1 MTRTTTRPQLDG
13 ENPWPGLESF
23 QEDERAF
30 FFGRERESTT
40 LVQHVLDAAVTVLYG
55 RSGLG
60 KTSLLRAG
68 LFPLLRQPRLLPEQR
83 FLPVYVRF
91 EVKPGAP
98 PLARQLHQSVHNSI
112 RTELPGAALP
122 SDEESLWE
130 YLHRRDIGL
139 RNAENDRLT
148 PVIVLDQ
155 FEELFTLG
163 ERAPDLVEAF
173 RNDLGDLAENRIP
186 ADLSSRIEADEAVA
200 ARFDLRSRNFKL
212 LISLREDYLPD
223 LEEWCRLIPALG
235 RARIRLLPLNRDDA
249 FDAVHEPA
257 KDLMTAA
264 LAKRVVD
271 IVAGEN
277 LQRHGETAVADVEH
291 RGDGQGASYLEPAL
305 LSLFCRE
312 LNEERKRLVQER
324 FEEQLVESAKSG
336 ILSNYYSACVRDL
349 PHAAEFVE
357 DELITEK
364 GFRNSYARED
374 AVPSILTDDELGRLI
389 GSRLLRLVE
398 YHGAQRIELTH
409 DVLTRVV
416 REHRDRRR
424 GEEEKAALAARAE
437 RERQALEHAAMQRE
451 AELDR
456 ERRVE
461 RERRLESEQA
471 AARRLKWLSAV
482 LAAVCVVAVV
492 LAVIA
497 VRSSVSAKRARNEAL
512 AARNEALAQWL
523 ASQGLAILSGGQ
535 PGSEPEGIDELLE
548 AQHISK
554 RPAVVG
560 AALNALSRKA
570 RLQKAFDM
578 PPQGTFSTDTSTVN
592 LYGVLTPGGE
602 HVITRTKAGFQ
613 ILDTQTG
620 EPIGPPFANPD
631 DIIKGVSPNGRYLAM
646 LGKDYSIHLF
656 DSDSRQPFGLPLPGN
671 NSVFRAGVAVS
682 SDGRHVAAADSEN
695 TVRLWD
701 AQTGRQ
707 IATMMGRQDARVT
720 ALVFS
725 PDGRSLASAGNEY
738 AVRLWDSESGAALRE
753 TTRAGDQRMQTNDAI
768 LSLAFSPDGHTIAG
782 GGKTVSREPYF
793 SVGSP
798 LRLWNAD
805 TGEAIGT
812 PLAGNY
818 GKIASMAF
826 SPTGD
831 RVVTAGS
838 DKMLRLW
845 DAHTGK
851 PVGNPLGLQSPL
863 YQVAFTR
870 EGNRI
875 VTVSGDTVQ
884 TFDVDPDAR
893 LPVETYGSKV
903 AHLADTNAN
912 GAWVLTTD
920 APRIGVVNE
929 GTLRWLD
936 PDTGEQLGQIVVSDA
951 LREIKRLLD
960 ISADRRWLAVA
971 EPGNAMRILDASNGQ
986 PYGGLLKGHTGAIN
1000 DATFS
1005 PDGQVVATA
1014 SADTTVRLWDWGN
1027 GRQIGAQLEGH
1038 QHGVESVN
1046 FSKDGRRLVS
1056 RSTDSIRVW
1065 DTTSRRAIGKPIGGP
1080 GSSYPFTAA
1089 KLSPDGRRI
1098 AAATP
1103 YTIQQ
1108 WDIDTGE
1115 PVGAPIGGEQ
1125 INDIAYSPD
1134 GRYLVWISQ
1143 FQILRFWDM
1152 TSGRQIGDPVDISFV
1167 GATAYVGFSPDA
1179 RRVFMAA
1186 VRVSLSGS
1194 PPYVGG
1200 GIWQIP
1206 GPAAWVD
1213 ALCDKLVSNPSEQQ
1227 WKDWIPP
1234 GIRYQEPC
1242 PGKPRSH

>member
-1 MTRTTTRPQLDG
+1 MTRTTTRPQLDR

-23 QEDERAF
+23 REDERAF
-30 FFGRERESTT
+30 FFGRERESAA

-60 KTSLLRAG
+60 KTSLLQAG
-68 LFPLLRQPRLLPEQR
+68 LFPRLREQRLLPEQR

-91 EVKPGAP
+91 EVKPGAL
-98 PLARQLHQSVHNSI
+98 PLARQLHQSVHNAI
-112 RTELPGAALP
+112 RTELPGAVLP

-139 RNAENDRLT
+139 RNAENERLT

-186 ADLSSRIEADEAVA
+186 ADLSSRIEADETVA

-235 RARIRLLPLNRDDA
+235 RSRMRLLPLNRDDA

-277 LQRHGETAVADVEH
+277 LHRHGETAVADVEH
-291 RGDGQGASYLEPAL
+291 RGNGQGAWYLEPAL

-312 LNEERKRLVQER
+312 LNEERKRLGQER
-324 FEEQLVESAKSG
+324 FEEQLVEGAKSG

-349 PHAAEFVE
+349 PHVAEFVE
-357 DELITEK
+357 DQLITEK

-389 GSRLLRLVE
+389 GSRLLGLVE

-424 GEEEKAALAARAE
+424 EEEEKAALAARAQ
-437 RERQALEHAAMQRE
+437 RERQALEQAAAQRE

-456 ERRVE
+456 ERE
-461 RERRLESEQA
+461 ARLESERA
-471 AARRLKWLSAV
+471 GRRLKWLSAV
-482 LAAVCVVAVV
+482 LALVCVAAVV
-492 LAVIA
+492 LAVVWVGSA
-497 VRSSVSAKRARNEAL
+497 NSAKRARNDAFAE
-512 AARNEALAQWL
+512 RL
-523 ASQGLAILSGGQ
+523 ASQGLAILTGGQ
-535 PGSEPEGIDELLE
+535 PGSEPEAIDELLE

-554 RPAVVG
+554 SPDIVG
-560 AALNALSRKA
+560 AALTALSRKA
-570 RLQKAFDM
+570 RLQKAFDL
-578 PPQGTFSTDTSTVN
+578 PPEGTFSTDTWAVPRH
-592 LYGVLTPGGE
+592 GVLTPGGE

-620 EPIGPPFANPD
+620 EPISPPFANPD
-631 DIIKGVSPNGRYLAM
+631 DIIGGVSPNGRYLAM
-646 LGKDYSIHLF
+646 VGKDYSIHVF

-671 NSVFRAGVAVS
+671 DPGFLAGVAFS

-707 IATMMGRQDARVT
+707 IASLTGRHDARVT
-720 ALVFS
+720 ALAFS
-725 PDGRSLASAGNEY
+725 PDGRSLATAGNEY
-738 AVRLWDSESGAALRE
+738 TVRLWDSETGAALRE
-753 TTRAGDQRMQTNDAI
+753 TTRAGDERMQTNDAI
-768 LSLAFSPDGHTIAG
+768 VSLAFSPDGHTIAG
-782 GGKTVSREPYF
+782 GGKSVGVPHIF
-793 SVGSP
+793 SAGSP

-812 PLAGNY
+812 PLADNY
-818 GKIASMAF
+818 GTIRSIAF
-826 SPTGD
+826 SPAGD

-838 DKMLRLW
+838 DKMIRLW
-845 DAHTGK
+845 NAHTGQ
-851 PVGNPLGLQSPL
+851 PVGDPLGLQSPV
-863 YQVAFTR
+863 YCVAFTSQ
-870 EGNRI
+870 GNGI
-875 VTVSGDTVQ
+875 VAVSGDTVQ

-893 LPVETYGSKV
+893 LPVEAHASKV
-903 AHLADTNAN
+903 AHLADTNAP
-912 GAWVLTTD
+912 WVLTTD
-920 APRIGVVNE
+920 APRIAVVNE
-929 GTLRWLD
+929 GSLRWLD
-936 PDTGEQLGQIVVSDA
+936 PDTGDQIGQTVGSDA
-951 LREIKRLLD
+951 LREIKQLLD
-960 ISADRRWLAVA
+960 ISTDRRWLAVL
-971 EPGNAMRILDASNGQ
+971 ESDNTVRILDASNGQ
-986 PYGGLLKGHTGAIN
+986 PYGGLLKGHADAIK
-1000 DATFS
+1000 DAKFS
-1005 PDGQVVATA
+1005 PDGQVIATA
-1014 SADTTVRLWDWGN
+1014 SDDKTVRLWDWRN
-1027 GRQIGAQLEGH
+1027 GRQIGEPMEGH
-1038 QHGVESVN
+1038 QYGVQEVD
-1046 FSKDGRRLVS
+1046 FSQDGRRLVS
-1056 RSTDSIRVW
+1056 RSSDSIRVW

-1080 GSSYPFTAA
+1080 DSPYVFSTAE
-1089 KLSPDGRRI
+1089 LSPVARRI

-1108 WDIDTGE
+1108 WDADTGE
-1115 PVGAPIGGEQ
+1115 PVGKPLLGNNDKR

-1134 GRYLVWISQ
+1134 GRYLVSISQ
-1143 FQILRFWDM
+1143 DQTLRFWDA
-1152 TSGRQIGDPVDISFV
+1152 TSGRQIGEPVDITAV
-1167 GATAYVGFSPDA
+1167 GATVHVAFSHDA

-1186 VRVSLSGS
+1186 RRMSLSGS

-1206 GPAAWVD
+1206 APAVWAD
-1213 ALCDKLVSNPSEQQ
+1213 RLCDKLVSNPNDQQ

>member
-30 FFGRERESTT
+30 FFGRERESAE
-40 LVQHVLDAAVTVLYG
+40 LLEHVLDAAVTVLYG

-68 LFPLLRQPRLLPEQR
+68 LFPLLREQRLLPEQR
-83 FLPVYVRF
+83 FLPVYMRF

-98 PLARQLHQSVHNSI
+98 PLARQLHQSVHDSI
-112 RTELPGAALP
+112 RAELPGAVLP

-130 YLHRRDIGL
+130 YLHRRDIEL

-235 RARIRLLPLNRDDA
+235 RSRMRLLPLNRDDA

-277 LQRHGETAVADVEH
+277 LHRDGQTAVADVEH
-291 RGDGQGASYLEPAL
+291 RGDGQGALYLEPAL

-312 LNEERKRLVQER
+312 LNGERKRLGQER
-324 FEEQLVESAKSG
+324 FEEQLVEGAKSG

-349 PHAAEFVE
+349 PHVAEFVE

-409 DVLTRVV
+409 DVLTKVV

-424 GEEEKAALAARAE
+424 AEAEKAALAARVQQ
-437 RERQALEHAAMQRE
+437 ERQALEQAAAQRE

-456 ERRVE
+456 ERE
-461 RERRLESEQA
+461 ARLESERA
-471 AARRLKWLSAV
+471 GRRLKWLSRV
-482 LAAVCVVAVV
+482 LAAVCVVVVV
-492 LAVIA
+492 LAVWA
-497 VRSSVSAKRARNEAL
+497 WHSSELAKRARNEAL
-512 AARNEALAQWL
+512 AARNEALAERL
-523 ASQGLAILSGGQ
+523 TSEGLKILTGGQ
-535 PGSEPEGIDELLE
+535 PGSEPEAIDKLLE
-548 AQHISK
+548 AQHVSK
-554 RPAVVG
+554 SPDVAG
-560 AALNALSRKA
+560 AALTALSRKA
-570 RLQKAFDM
+570 RLQKAFDL
-578 PPQGTFSTDTSTVN
+578 PPEGTFSNGTWTAT
-592 LYGVLTPGGE
+592 LHGVLTAGGE
-602 HVITRTKAGFQ
+602 HVITRTTAGFQ

-620 EPIGPPFANPD
+620 EPIGSSFANHD
-631 DIIKGVSPNGRYLAM
+631 DMIAGVSPNGRYLAM
-646 LGKDYSIHLF
+646 LGKDYSIHIF

-671 NSVFRAGVAVS
+671 DSVFQAGVAVS

-707 IATMMGRQDARVT
+707 IASLVGRHDAKVT

-725 PDGRSLASAGNEY
+725 PDGRSLATAGNEY
-738 AVRLWDSESGAALRE
+738 TVRLWDSETGAALRE
-753 TTRAGDQRMQTNDAI
+753 TTRAGDEHMETNDAI
-768 LSLAFSPDGHTIAG
+768 VSLAFSPDGHTIAG
-782 GGKTVSREPYF
+782 GGASVGVPHIF
-793 SVGSP
+793 SAGSP

-812 PLAGNY
+812 PLADNY
-818 GKIASMAF
+818 GTIFSIAF
-826 SPTGD
+826 SPAGD

-838 DKMLRLW
+838 DKMIRLW
-845 DAHTGK
+845 DAHTGQ
-851 PVGNPLGLQSPL
+851 PVGDPLGLQSRV
-863 YQVAFTR
+863 YDVAFTR
-870 EGNRI
+870 QGNGI
-875 VTVSGDTVQ
+875 VLVSGDTVQ
-884 TFDVDPDAR
+884 TFDADPEAG
-893 LPVETYGSKV
+893 LPVEAHGSKL

-920 APRIGVVNE
+920 APRIAVVNE
-929 GTLRWLD
+929 GSLRWLD
-936 PDTGEQLGQIVVSDA
+936 PDTGEQVGQTVVSDA
-951 LREIKRLLD
+951 LREIKQLLD
-960 ISADRRWLAVA
+960 ISTDRRWLAVA
-971 EPGNAMRILDASNGQ
+971 ESDNTVRILDASNGQ
-986 PYGGLLKGHTGAIN
+986 PYGGLLKGHRDAIN
-1000 DATFS
+1000 AATFS
-1005 PDGQVVATA
+1005 PDGQVIATA
-1014 SADTTVRLWDWGN
+1014 SDDKTVRLWDWRN
-1027 GRQIGAQLEGH
+1027 GRQIGEPMEGH
-1038 QHGVESVN
+1038 QYGVKAVG
-1046 FSKDGRRLVS
+1046 FSQDGRRLVS
-1056 RSTDSIRVW
+1056 RSSDSIRVW

-1080 GSSYPFTAA
+1080 GSPYIFTTAT
-1089 KLSPDGRRI
+1089 LSPDARRI

-1103 YTIQQ
+1103 FTIQQ
-1108 WDIDTGE
+1108 WDADTGE
-1115 PVGAPIGGEQ
+1115 PVGAPILGNNNKQ

-1143 FQILRFWDM
+1143 DKTLRFWDT
-1152 TSGRQIGDPVDISFV
+1152 TSGRQIGEPVDITV
-1167 GATAYVGFSPDA
+1167 LGDAIYVAFSHDA

-1186 VRVSLSGS
+1186 RRMSLSGS

-1206 GPAAWVD
+1206 APAVWVD

-1227 WKDWIPP
+1227 WKHWISPDIP
-1234 GIRYQEPC
+1234 YQEPC
-1242 PGKPRSH
+1242 RGKPRSR